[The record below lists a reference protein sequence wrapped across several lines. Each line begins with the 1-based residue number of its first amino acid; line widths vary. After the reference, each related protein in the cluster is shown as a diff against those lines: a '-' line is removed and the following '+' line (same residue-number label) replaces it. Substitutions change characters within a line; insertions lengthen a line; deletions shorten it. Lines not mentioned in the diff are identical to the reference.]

1 MNSSESIETLYR
13 IILDLK
19 GPREAKRFTSDVLFG
34 VIDDLQEEGKEI
46 TAFAIDQKLAQIA
59 TDFKQ
64 VADKSK
70 DVA

>member
-13 IILDLK
+13 IILELK

-46 TAFAIDQKLAQIA
+46 SAFAIDQKLAQIA